1 MKVSI
6 VELLCSQSE
15 AEEIS
20 QYLVGLG
27 DLRWV
32 EDLLVH
38 RLDGTVIRI
47 EHGRDP
53 VVSPSIYQ
61 AIQEVE
67 VTGFEILS
75 VAPLPFL
82 LEPDAPAELVAPAIK
97 EALDIEVVSVDS
109 TLLLCPTVVAD
120 RNDGS
125 WAEPIA
131 DVLELATINESTWDR
146 RLILSPEDQ
155 SRPKLSPLPVE
166 SSSLS
171 AHAAAAAA
179 VLSGAIDPAV
189 RASNIVVSDHEKYRV
204 IRNFARTADMEGAVR
219 QLISSVLDQEHA
231 VFDGE
236 AHARRA
242 EDPGKLVRLASDSMA
257 DSYKL
262 RYSPKRLAEPRFQ
275 VGLLAA
281 VKMLI
286 EFVAT
291 GLRRLPKTLLN
302 RVRAQMISSLE
313 KSVSLLVLGE
323 DGDRSTLE
331 LKFGGPSSPMP
342 VSPDDLEAN
351 LNSLRSELAAAVD
364 PETVAKW
371 LPTHDG
377 IPEPKLFEELVSRS
391 FGLLDGGGSDDPIVA
406 DTTFVSAPPLEPEL
420 VAGVVGAVDLIP
432 PEKRSLYARL
442 VDPPSGVPVGLITSD
457 PWRMD
462 ALLGLVDPEEAA
474 PLVVSLPANEGDS
487 ESDAE
492 EPDTTSEGES
502 ADGGDEGDVDDGA
515 SSPGN
520 DHSTNAD
527 ETVANGDGGEVE
539 IDLVAAIRDGLL
551 EARSNSAK
559 AFSTRVGTDILQS
572 LNRARRS
579 FLERMMQLGQSE
591 DVWTDEP
598 ERRVKKRL
606 KRLLALFALVV
617 VLSVTFQLLG
627 LLSALLVGVVC
638 GVSFVGTL
646 HGFVWAAVRYQRDAF
661 RREHAFRTGN
671 GLIDGIREDWEAMQ
685 RYADLY
691 RQFAD
696 WSAIVAADVHRPVGR
711 LGELVVYGAQQTKP
725 YWLAT
730 ARSLEVRP
738 GEEQRIRRSVFQR
751 GWRGDAF
758 RAAHRQIL
766 EQFAEDHQ
774 FSEVPNPFHDA
785 ADGYGARE
793 RALGAF
799 ARSTEASEIKRR
811 QLEAQVRENFVQ
823 PGGGLANPEEVTA
836 VEGRFGKFD
845 SLDDFFDLQGGGGLS
860 GFLLSARGPLR
871 PSGHGGIREV
881 AQSQVSRPR
890 GLGPSTGP
898 DAETIPSGRQWP
910 LLSAVRLDVS
920 ADMDL
925 VAPVDQDHVAEP
937 TESPGPGELEPW
949 PKSSGPEVR
958 F

>member
-1 MKVSI
+1 VSI
-6 VELLCSQSE
+6 VELLCSDRE

-20 QYLVGLG
+20 QYLIGLG

-47 EHGRDP
+47 RHGQDP
-53 VVSPSIYQ
+53 VEESSIYR
-61 AIQEVE
+61 AIPEVE
-67 VTGFEILS
+67 ATGFEVLS
-75 VAPLPFL
+75 VAPLPFAVQRD
-82 LEPDAPAELVAPAIK
+82 ESAKLVAPEIK
-97 EALDIEVVSVDS
+97 KAWDIEVTPVDS

-120 RNDGS
+120 RNDGG
-125 WAEPIA
+125 WAESIA
-131 DVLELATINESTWDR
+131 DVLHLATNNETTWDR

-155 SRPKLSPLPVE
+155 SRPTLSPIPVE
-166 SSSLS
+166 SSSIS

-189 RASNIVVSDHEKYRV
+189 RASNIVVPNHEKYRV

-219 QLISSVLDQEHA
+219 QLVSSVLDQEHA

-262 RYSPKRLAEPRFQ
+262 RYSPKRPAEPRFQ

-291 GLRRLPKTLLN
+291 GLQRLPKTMLN

-406 DTTFVSAPPLEPEL
+406 DTAFVSAPPLDPEL
-420 VAGVVGAVDLIP
+420 AAGVVGAVDLIP
-432 PEKRSLYARL
+432 PEKRSFFARL
-442 VDPPSGVPVGLITSD
+442 VDPPSGVPVRLITSD

-462 ALLGLVDPEEAA
+462 ALLALIDPEEAA
-474 PLVVSLPANEGDS
+474 PLLISLPADEGEGEPEAA
-487 ESDAE
+487 ESDATSGE
-492 EPDTTSEGES
+492 EN
-502 ADGGDEGDVDDGA
+502 ADGEDEGDGDDEDP
-515 SSPGN
+515 SSENGN
-520 DHSTNAD
+520 STNAG
-527 ETVANGDGGEVE
+527 VEVE
-539 IDLVAAIRDGLL
+539 IDLVAAIRDGLV
-551 EARSNSAK
+551 EARSNSAR
-559 AFSTRVGTDILQS
+559 AFSTRVGSDILQS

-638 GVSFVGTL
+638 GVSFVGSL
-646 HGFVWAAVRYQRDAF
+646 LGFAWAAVRYQRDAF

-685 RYADLY
+685 RYSDLY

-696 WSAIVAADVHRPVGR
+696 WSAIVAADVHQPVGR
-711 LGELVVYGAQQTKP
+711 LGELVVFGAQQTKP

-758 RAAHRQIL
+758 RAAHRHIL

-774 FSEVPNPFHDA
+774 FSDVPNPFHDA
-785 ADGYGARE
+785 ADGYGARG

-860 GFLLSARGPLR
+860 GFLLSASGPLR

-881 AQSQVSRPR
+881 VQSEMSCPR
-890 GLGPSTGP
+890 GLGPSTGTG
-898 DAETIPSGRQWP
+898 AETIPSGRQWP

-925 VAPVDQDHVAEP
+925 VAPVDQDYVAEP
-937 TESPGPGELEPW
+937 TDSPGPGEPEPW
-949 PKSSGPEVR
+949 SKSSGPEVR